1 MLATAP
7 GLFLAEATAADFER
21 FAARHGW
28 RYESADEH
36 ARRFRAFRDNAR
48 FIDAHNA
55 RADVSFRL
63 GMNLWGDRTLD
74 EIGALGRGPES
85 AAAMLQVATSALIAA
100 GERVPTRQRPP
111 LVGKGTDG
119 GKGGG
124 KDAKRARVKIAP
136 NANRDLSSK
145 EDEDPEIPPVELYLP
160 SDAPPPPE
168 TLDWREKGV
177 TSDVYNQGECGACY
191 AIVTAG
197 AVEAAAAIGSGAA
210 LVPLSPQSIVDCS
223 GNVSQARDVIDS
235 GNHGCIG
242 GGIVRRWRSPLPALA
257 GPARCSP
264 RAAACSFNYVLKNG
278 GVVSEE
284 AYPSHLDEAP
294 PANCSFSRADV
305 AGAIGAYVN
314 VSANATLLAYA
325 LAQVTR
331 DDRAPHRSLHP
342 QRARIAS
349 RHVSPTRAPSTCQNP
364 VATSVHAHERSF
376 LFYESVRRDAA
387 EIVPRS
393 RRGGARDLHPR
404 PARRAQ
410 GVYVSERCP
419 AEVTHGVLLVGVGE
433 ERGRRYWTLKNSW
446 SEFWGEGGYMRIARE
461 PAGMCGLG
469 TEAYYPLLRN
479 AGGAPAATA
488 GTPTRSADAS
498 TSAGVEGLAAS
509 LRGSGVDNDA
519 ATRWRASATTTSR

>member
-1 MLATAP
+1 MHVEKVRHPDNADAGVMLATAP
-7 GLFLAEATAADFER
+7 ALFLAEATVADFER
-21 FAARHGW
+21 HAARHGW

-74 EIGALGRGPES
+74 EIGALGRGSES

-145 EDEDPEIPPVELYLP
+145 EDENPEIPPVELYLP

-331 DDRAPHRSLHP
+331 GDRAPHRLP
-342 QRARIAS
+342 ARDARAPPPATCRRRARLP
-349 RHVSPTRAPSTCQNP
+349 RVRTRWPRRCTRTRDPSCSTN
-364 VATSVHAHERSF
+364 RSD
-376 LFYESVRRDAA
+376 EMP
-387 EIVPRS
+387 PRS
-393 RRGGARDLHPR
+393 CRDRAGAARAICTPDR
-404 PARRAQ
+404 PAARRACTCQ
-410 GVYVSERCP
+410 S
-419 AEVTHGVLLVGVGE
+419 
-433 ERGRRYWTLKNSW
+433 
-446 SEFWGEGGYMRIARE
+446 
-461 PAGMCGLG
+461 
-469 TEAYYPLLRN
+469 
-479 AGGAPAATA
+479 AAQ
-488 GTPTRSADAS
+488 PR
-498 TSAGVEGLAAS
+498 
-509 LRGSGVDNDA
+509 
-519 ATRWRASATTTSR
+519 